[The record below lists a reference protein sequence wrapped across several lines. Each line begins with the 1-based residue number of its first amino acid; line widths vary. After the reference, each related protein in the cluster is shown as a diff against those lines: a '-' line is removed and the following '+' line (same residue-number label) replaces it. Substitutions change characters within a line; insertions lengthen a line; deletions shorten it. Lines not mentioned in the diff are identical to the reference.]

1 MAQRFQRAKNIF
13 ILMGIY
19 MKIGWKPLEVHN
31 ISTIST
37 TFLTTTTTDVR
48 RSTCYWTV
56 DGESGDKAFFCRV
69 QAIRITSTN

>member
-1 MAQRFQRAKNIF
+1 MAQSFQRVKNIF
-13 ILMGIY
+13 TLMGIY

-37 TFLTTTTTDVR
+37 TFVTATTIDIR
-48 RSTCYWTV
+48 RSTCYWTI
-56 DGESGDKAFFCRV
+56 DGESGDKAFFYKV